1 MYNYMKTWETS
12 VRRNPAHQLE
22 QTNSYAMHVIPCQV
36 IKLMEQ
42 HTYILC
48 IYVYPYSGTYS
59 GTPGMCTECL
69 LFPTAVS
76 PSSVTGS
83 IRNSQPSPTTSS
95 LNISTDLWPPVGW
108 AGWTQEPSHRLWI
121 SFRSSFM
128 SLGLV
133 RLPRYFLTDH
143 SRLLSQ
149 GLLLY
154 LRQWGMHVCWLEH
167 KKKEI

>member
-1 MYNYMKTWETS
+1 MYNVTRIGYTLLYYKDTIKSTCNFHIHMYNYMKTWETS

-95 LNISTDLWPPVGW
+95 LNISTDLWPPVG
-108 AGWTQEPSHRLWI
+108 
-121 SFRSSFM
+121 
-128 SLGLV
+128 
-133 RLPRYFLTDH
+133 
-143 SRLLSQ
+143 
-149 GLLLY
+149 
-154 LRQWGMHVCWLEH
+154 
-167 KKKEI
+167 